1 MCRSPYPRGG
11 GDVVAWADQQVLK
24 NALNLPVLTL
34 FLLLYYV
41 DFYLYIEAAQ
51 ILFLAVSF

>member
-1 MCRSPYPRGG
+1 MFRSPYTRGG
-11 GDVVAWADQQVLK
+11 SDAVLAADQQVLK
-24 NALNLPVLTL
+24 NALDLHVLTL

>member
-1 MCRSPYPRGG
+1 ML
-11 GDVVAWADQQVLK
+11 AADQQVLK
-24 NALNLPVLTL
+24 NALDLHVLTL

-41 DFYLYIEAAQ
+41 DFYLCIEAAQ